1 MFGDY
6 PEEYGEVMTE
16 YSQEDDRRTQRDV
29 GEVPRRGACGSRI
42 AYCRLRR
49 GEVFVRRCEVQTV
62 HENANV
68 LEDEVQ
74 SVGDELHC
82 SRTLNFIFLAHS
94 LLLLLVL
101 RISLIGLII
110 VELLWPL

>member
-42 AYCRLRR
+42 AYCRLRC

-82 SRTLNFIFLAHS
+82 SRTLNFIIPRPFPFAS
-94 LLLLLVL
+94 VGFENFSKSASILLC
-101 RISLIGLII
+101 
-110 VELLWPL
+110 